1 MAPEVAGFWAKLPL
15 ELIERILD
23 MLVDGY
29 SQDPAYQWTT
39 LRHIARRQMR
49 RIERHFWHQWVPKLT
64 ITLYSGPRCQIDYK
78 LSDHAGDDGFQNSRA
93 RFQTL
98 GASLSNSLDKGD
110 IRTLWDQY
118 SFENR
123 VAHLRLGEGVLS
135 HGMTGGYIVND
146 TDIVDLKVE
155 DDGLSILFNWPRTFD
170 ALLREEIMMRR
181 LQTEMA
187 LNRKMQL
194 ATERRWPPFPR
205 IQRLVLVK
213 HFVLDIQMA
222 KRVAVQ
228 QHRLKRHDPSGQTK
242 LGSLTHESRHLH
254 RQPLP
259 PLPPASEPRR
269 ACCII
274 CSRHT
279 GPSIFEVVSCEES
292 VVLSLDD
299 WQQLSKDELLELYAE
314 AYGWN
319 CYRCL
324 GQENNLEWQ
333 QTSKKDWLTVCGSS
347 TEKLHTVRRWN
358 PWF

>member
-1 MAPEVAGFWAKLPL
+1 MAAVADFWGKLPL

-23 MLVDGY
+23 LLIDDY
-29 SQDPAYQWTT
+29 DRDPAYQWTT
-39 LRHIARRQMR
+39 LRHTARRQMR
-49 RIERHFWHQWVPKLT
+49 RIERHFLRQWMPNLT

-78 LSDHAGDDGFQNSRA
+78 LPESVSEDSLDTGRV

-98 GASLSNSLDKGD
+98 GASLSESLNKED
-110 IRTLWDQY
+110 IRTLWSQY

-123 VAHLRLGEGVLS
+123 VAHLRLGEGILN

-146 TDIVDLKVE
+146 TDIVDLQVE
-155 DDGLSILFNWPRTFD
+155 NDGLDIIFDWRRTFD
-170 ALLREEIMMRR
+170 ALLREEMMMRK
-181 LQTEMA
+181 LQAEMI
-187 LNRKMQL
+187 LDRKTKL
-194 ATERRWPPFPR
+194 VAESRWPPFPR

-213 HFVLDIQMA
+213 NLVLDIQMA

-228 QHRLKRHDPSGQTK
+228 KYRLKRHDPSGQAK
-242 LGSLTHESRHLH
+242 LGSLTYESRHLH
-254 RQPLP
+254 KQPLP
-259 PLPPASEPRR
+259 PPLPTSEPTR

-274 CSRHT
+274 CSRRT

-292 VVLSLDD
+292 VVLGLDG
-299 WQQLSKDELLELYAE
+299 WQQLGQDELLNLYAE

-324 GQENNLEWQ
+324 GQENNVEWQ
-333 QTSKKDWLTVCGSS
+333 RTSKNDWLTVCGSS
-347 TEKLHTVRRWN
+347 VEKLHSVRRWN